1 MFVVIPVPIFAD
13 PIPNDPLN
21 PNTVLPKVFCIR
33 ITDIRADN
41 ADPENNKFTF
51 EFEVLNW
58 SDSFASD
65 VHFSLAGPDTSGVI
79 FMGAGID
86 EDGRPLIPWPVGGP
100 FVPAEDTNGDG
111 ILDPGEDI
119 NGDGRLTNDPLPGSF
134 TSNNW
139 VVEGSSLS
147 DTNIVWEAAFSEGE
161 FESLSII
168 PLAYAGMSGGEIS
181 PLNILG
187 STGTQASV
195 NDLLLDNI
203 PSIDSIDAAGNVF
216 PMEAIDDG
224 FNALDGFTFTVDN
237 FDDGDTFQ
245 INWFLSEFG
254 DPIGTSGNGNQYGF
268 GIINLARSDGGGFPG
283 PVFTANTGFGQSQL
297 EFYDSIYNTESAI
310 VVVGFEMPT
319 IIPLAY
325 AGGIGQPGFSVEFGA
340 GITAKFLE
348 SDDNVFDAEI
358 NAMVNQV
365 GGGIIPIESTS
376 LILAGAQSFSWM
388 IPVVLSILGIGLFV
402 VSRKN

>member
-33 ITDIRADN
+33 ITDIRADK

-58 SDSFASD
+58 SDSFATD
-65 VHFSLAGPDTSGVI
+65 VHFSLAGPDTSGVR

-86 EDGRPLIPWPVGGP
+86 EDGRPLIPWPAGGP
-100 FVPAEDTNGDG
+100 FDPLEDANSNG
-111 ILDPGEDI
+111 ILDLGEDL
-119 NGDGRLTNDPLPGSF
+119 NGDGRLTNDPLPGSS
-134 TSNNW
+134 TSNTW
-139 VVEGSSLS
+139 AVEGSSLS
-147 DTNIVWEAAFSEGE
+147 DTNIVWETSFFAVDYEMP
-161 FESLSII
+161 SII
-168 PLAYAGMSGGEIS
+168 PLAYAGFSGGEIR
-181 PLNILG
+181 PLHILG
-187 STGTQASV
+187 STGTQENV
-195 NDLLLDNI
+195 NNLLLDNI

-216 PMEAIDDG
+216 PTEAIDDG

-245 INWFLSEFG
+245 INWFLSDFG

-268 GIINLARSDGGGFPG
+268 GVINLARADGGGLPG
-283 PVFTANTGFGQSQL
+283 PVFTANTGFQQTQL
-297 EFYDSIYNTESAI
+297 EFYDSVYI
-310 VVVGFEMPT
+310 VPDPAGVG
-319 IIPLAY
+319 A
-325 AGGIGQPGFSVEFGA
+325 EFGA

-348 SDDNVFDAEI
+348 SNDNVFDAGI

-376 LILAGAQSFSWM
+376 LILSGAQSFSWM
-388 IPVVLSILGIGLFV
+388 IPVVLSVLGIGLFI